1 MELTP
6 IQYLGE
12 IGIKQIGNN
21 IADKINKTEK
31 GAANGVASLGSN
43 GKVPSS
49 QLPSTIDVLSADP
62 TSPAVGYI
70 WITTS

>member
-1 MELTP
+1 MALTP

-12 IGIKQIGNN
+12 EGIKQIGKN
-21 IADKINKTEK
+21 IAEKISEEEK
-31 GAANGVASLGSN
+31 GAANGVAALDSN

-62 TSPAVGYI
+62 TSPATGYI